1 MLRKIIA
8 SSAEN
13 PFAIA
18 LLTIVLVAWGSYA
31 MLRIPVDAI
40 PDLSDVQVIVFT
52 EYSGQAPQIVED
64 QVTYPL
70 STAMLSVPFSK
81 VVRGYSFFGLS
92 FVYVIFEDGTDPYW
106 ARSRVLENLS
116 FVSARLPDGVTPSL
130 GPDATGVGWIFEYAL
145 VDRTGRHDLAE
156 LRSIQDWYL
165 RYELQ
170 AVPGV
175 AEVASVGGFVQQY
188 QVEVDPN
195 ILASFG
201 ISLADVRNAIERNNA
216 DSGGKLIEFA
226 ESEFMIR
233 GRGYLSGIEDLKQ
246 IAVKTTASGGVPIL
260 LRDIATIQRGPELR
274 RGLTDLDGLGGAPA
288 GVVVMRFGE
297 NAVATIDRV
306 KQRLAELESG
316 LPDGVEIVTTYDR
329 SNLIERAVRTLS
341 TKLIQEIIIV
351 SLICCIFLFHLRS
364 ALVAIVTLPLGIL
377 FSFVVMYH
385 QGLSANIMS
394 LGGIAIAIGVMVD
407 AAIVMIENAHK
418 HLERDQGARPRHL
431 VVTEAAMEVGPS
443 LFFSLL
449 VVVVSFLPVFSLEA
463 QEGRLFSPLAYTKTY
478 AMIGAALLSITV
490 VPLLMV
496 WLIRGNVRHESK
508 NPINRWM
515 TAVYRPVID
524 AALNHKFVVLVAAAL
539 ALLLTWIPIQRL
551 GSEFMPPLNEGDLLY
566 MPSTDPG
573 VSITKMRELLQQT
586 DRIISQFPEV
596 KRVFGK
602 AGRAETATDPAPLG
616 MIETTI
622 MLESEENWRAGM
634 TMEKL
639 IAEMDQALQIPGLRN
654 IWTMP
659 IKTRI
664 DMLATGIKTPVGI
677 KVSGT
682 DLEGLA
688 RIGER
693 IESIV
698 SGLPGTRS
706 AVADRVT
713 GGNYLDF
720 DIDRRAIARY
730 GLSSNDVQ
738 DTIASAIGGINV
750 TQSVEGRERYPINVR
765 YPKELR
771 DNLAS
776 LRRVIVSTPE
786 GAQIPLGQ
794 LAEIKFR
801 KGPASIKTE
810 NARLN
815 AWVLVDLEG
824 IDVGSWVARAKEELA
839 SNLDLPA
846 GYSISWSGEFEY
858 IERAE
863 KRLSIVIPITIGI
876 IFVLLF
882 ANFRNIADTLIVMS
896 TVPLAMVGGFWLLD
910 LLDYDFS
917 VAVGVGFIGL
927 VGITTE
933 IGVVL
938 IVFMEEAVS
947 RYNAE
952 GRLRTREDLDAAVR
966 EGALLRLRPIAMTVI
981 STMAGLL
988 PILWASG
995 TGSEAMSRI
1004 AAPMVGGLASASV
1017 LALVVIPVVFALV
1030 RGWRLPYS
1038 DK

>member
-1 MLRKIIA
+1 
-8 SSAEN
+8 
-13 PFAIA
+13 
-18 LLTIVLVAWGSYA
+18 
-31 MLRIPVDAI
+31 
-40 PDLSDVQVIVFT
+40 
-52 EYSGQAPQIVED
+52 
-64 QVTYPL
+64 
-70 STAMLSVPFSK
+70 
-81 VVRGYSFFGLS
+81 
-92 FVYVIFEDGTDPYW
+92 
-106 ARSRVLENLS
+106 
-116 FVSARLPDGVTPSL
+116 
-130 GPDATGVGWIFEYAL
+130 
-145 VDRTGRHDLAE
+145 
-156 LRSIQDWYL
+156 
-165 RYELQ
+165 
-170 AVPGV
+170 
-175 AEVASVGGFVQQY
+175 
-188 QVEVDPN
+188 
-195 ILASFG
+195 
-201 ISLADVRNAIERNNA
+201 
-216 DSGGKLIEFA
+216 
-226 ESEFMIR
+226 
-233 GRGYLSGIEDLKQ
+233 
-246 IAVKTTASGGVPIL
+246 
-260 LRDIATIQRGPELR
+260 
-274 RGLTDLDGLGGAPA
+274 
-288 GVVVMRFGE
+288 
-297 NAVATIDRV
+297 
-306 KQRLAELESG
+306 
-316 LPDGVEIVTTYDR
+316 
-329 SNLIERAVRTLS
+329 
-341 TKLIQEIIIV
+341 
-351 SLICCIFLFHLRS
+351 
-364 ALVAIVTLPLGIL
+364 
-377 FSFVVMYH
+377 
-385 QGLSANIMS
+385 
-394 LGGIAIAIGVMVD
+394 
-407 AAIVMIENAHK
+407 
-418 HLERDQGARPRHL
+418 
-431 VVTEAAMEVGPS
+431 
-443 LFFSLL
+443 
-449 VVVVSFLPVFSLEA
+449 
-463 QEGRLFSPLAYTKTY
+463 
-478 AMIGAALLSITV
+478 
-490 VPLLMV
+490 
-496 WLIRGNVRHESK
+496 
-508 NPINRWM
+508 
-515 TAVYRPVID
+515 
-524 AALNHKFVVLVAAAL
+524 
-539 ALLLTWIPIQRL
+539 
-551 GSEFMPPLNEGDLLY
+551 
-566 MPSTDPG
+566 
-573 VSITKMRELLQQT
+573 
-586 DRIISQFPEV
+586 
-596 KRVFGK
+596 
-602 AGRAETATDPAPLG
+602 
-616 MIETTI
+616 
-622 MLESEENWRAGM
+622 
-634 TMEKL
+634 
-639 IAEMDQALQIPGLRN
+639 
-654 IWTMP
+654 
-659 IKTRI
+659 
-664 DMLATGIKTPVGI
+664 MLATGIKTPVGI
-677 KVSGT
+677 KISGT

-706 AVADRVT
+706 AIADRVT

-720 DIDRRAIARY
+720 DINRREIARY

-738 DTIASAIGGINV
+738 DTIESAIGGINV

-863 KRLSIVIPITIGI
+863 KRLSIVVPITIGI

-896 TVPLAMVGGFWLLD
+896 TVPLSMVGGFWLLD

-952 GRLRTREDLDAAVR
+952 GRLRTREDVDAAVR

-1038 DK
+1038 DKK